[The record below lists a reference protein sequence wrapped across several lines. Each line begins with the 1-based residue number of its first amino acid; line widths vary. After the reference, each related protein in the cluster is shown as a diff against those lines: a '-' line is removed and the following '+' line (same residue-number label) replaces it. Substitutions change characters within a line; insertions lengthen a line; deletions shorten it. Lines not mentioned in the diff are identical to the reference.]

1 MKTDI
6 LSVWIS
12 YIKSSLWKGSLIV
25 SPPLSSLRHNF
36 QGEAVLYPI
45 LYKLVSD
52 KLKANPPDSGI
63 TFIADD
69 ESVVLQLF
77 YIFFS
82 KKWLLL
88 SFIIANITLHHR
100 NVAKAQWLKG
110 ECTVTRTGWS
120 TIIVRMG
127 EGIINISVFLFC
139 TQDCNSVFYQNAIQL
154 NVWVWTDKAWS
165 IAF

>member
-12 YIKSSLWKGSLIV
+12 CIKSSVWKGSLIV
-25 SPPLSSLRHNF
+25 SPLSSLTHNF

-52 KLKANPPDSGI
+52 KRKANPSDSGI

-69 ESVVLQLF
+69 ESIVLQLF
-77 YIFFS
+77 YIFFPR
-82 KKWLLL
+82 KWLLL
-88 SFIIANITLHHR
+88 SFFIANITLHHR

-110 ECTVTRTGWS
+110 ECTVTCIGWS
-120 TIIVRMG
+120 PIIVRMG
-127 EGIINISVFLFC
+127 EGVINISVLLFC
-139 TQDCNSVFYQNAIQL
+139 TQDCNSVPYQNVIQL